1 MLPHI
6 SIAIKKNL
14 TFPFPERHMILLC
27 SPNLNNVNNLI
38 SFYLSFRNF
47 SLPYFIALIAV
58 FIKRTPVSSKFIKAL
73 SVSSKFL

>member
-14 TFPFPERHMILLC
+14 TFPFLERHMIFLC
-27 SPNLNNVNNLI
+27 SPNLNNLI